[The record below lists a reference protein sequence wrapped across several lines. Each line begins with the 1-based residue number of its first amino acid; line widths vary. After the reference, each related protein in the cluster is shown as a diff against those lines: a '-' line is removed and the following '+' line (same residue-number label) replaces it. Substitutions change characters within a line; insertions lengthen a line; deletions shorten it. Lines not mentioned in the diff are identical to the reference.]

1 MLTPCRGRAIMLH
14 AMSKLVLHA
23 ALAVVAVAA
32 CAAPQPAVRDRPTD
46 GGELFV
52 RTGGSGPDVV
62 MLHGLGD
69 SSVGWHWIEQP
80 LRDAGFRVTVWDAL
94 GCGRS
99 DRPDSGDYGLAAHVE
114 RLRAVFDDYG
124 IRRAHLI
131 GNSLGG
137 TIALLFA
144 QTHPDRVG
152 RLVLL
157 NPAAYP
163 DGGTT
168 PAWFW
173 QVPGLAESV
182 LARLPVEW
190 LARTMLRYLFGDP
203 RRVREEDVRLY
214 AAVAERHRAMQG
226 LILQQRQLY
235 PDPAVAERWV
245 AGHKQV
251 AAQTL
256 ILWGTKDRI
265 LPLEQAMR
273 LARDLPHAKLQ
284 LLDSVGHVPQ
294 LEVPQEVL
302 AAITAFLRD

>member
-1 MLTPCRGRAIMLH
+1 
-14 AMSKLVLHA
+14 MSKLAQSA
-23 ALAVVAVAA
+23 ALAVVLLVA
-32 CAAPQPAVRDRPTD
+32 CAAPDPAVVERRITA

-62 MLHGLGD
+62 LLHGLGD

-99 DRPDSGDYGLAAHVE
+99 ARPDPGDYGLAAHVE
-114 RLRAVFDDYG
+114 RLRAVLDELG
-124 IRRAHLI
+124 IDRAHLV

-144 QTHPDRVG
+144 QAHPDRIG

-163 DGGTT
+163 QGGTT

-173 QVPGLAESV
+173 HVPGLAESV
-182 LARLPVEW
+182 LARLPPEW
-190 LARTMLRYLFGDP
+190 LARALLRYLFGDR
-203 RRVREEDVRLY
+203 RRVREEDVQLY
-214 AAVAERHRAMQG
+214 AAEAREQQAMKG
-226 LILQQRQLY
+226 LILQERQLY
-235 PDPAVAERWV
+235 PEPAVIERWV
-245 AGHKQV
+245 EGHKAV
-251 AAQTL
+251 AAQAL
-256 ILWGTKDRI
+256 ILWGTRDSI
-265 LPLEQAMR
+265 LPLEQAHR
-273 LARDLPHAKLQ
+273 LARDLPHAQLQ

-294 LEVPQEVL
+294 LEVPEQVL
-302 AAITAFLRD
+302 AAITRFLR

>member
-1 MLTPCRGRAIMLH
+1 MLAGGSAIMVH
-14 AMSKLVLHA
+14 AMSKLALRA
-23 ALAVVAVAA
+23 ALAVVLAA
-32 CAAPQPAVRDRPTD
+32 CAAPDPVVRDRPTD

-52 RTGGSGPDVV
+52 RTGGRGPDVV

-114 RLRAVFDDYG
+114 RLRAVFDDHG

-144 QTHPDRVG
+144 QAHPDRVD

-173 QVPGLAESV
+173 EVPGLAESV
-182 LARLPVEW
+182 LARLPVNW
-190 LARTMLRYLFGDP
+190 LAGTMLRYLFGDP
-203 RRVREEDVRLY
+203 TRVREEDVRLY
-214 AAVAERHRAMQG
+214 ADVARRHRAMQG

-235 PDPAVAERWV
+235 PESAVAERWV
-245 AGHKQV
+245 AGHKLV

-265 LPLEQAMR
+265 LPLEQAHR
-273 LARDLPHAKLQ
+273 LAADLPHAKLQ

-294 LEVPQEVL
+294 LEVPEQVL
-302 AAITAFLRD
+302 AAVTAFLRE